1 MIIVLKHGVNKTE
14 IEEFSAHLKSL
25 GVGIH
30 ESSGVE
36 TTILGLVGDTSRLNE
51 SSIAAHSIVEKVMR
65 VNEPYKMANRK
76 FHPEDTVVEIYY
88 PFNRIQVRMS

>member
-1 MIIVLKHGVNKTE
+1 MIIVLKHGANKEE
-14 IEEFSAHLKSL
+14 IAEFSAHLKSL

-51 SSIAAHSIVEKVMR
+51 SSLAAHSIVEKVMR
-65 VNEPYKMANRK
+65 VNEPYKMANHK
-76 FHPEDTVVEIYY
+76 FHPKKTVIET
-88 PFNRIQVRMS
+88 STA